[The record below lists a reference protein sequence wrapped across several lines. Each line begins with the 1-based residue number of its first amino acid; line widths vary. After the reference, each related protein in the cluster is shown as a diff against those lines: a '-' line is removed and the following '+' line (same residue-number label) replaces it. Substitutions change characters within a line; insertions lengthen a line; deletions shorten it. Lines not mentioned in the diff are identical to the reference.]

1 MIGTVGV
8 IALGTMLTVLLAA
21 IAAWTVY
28 HVVHLVHPVTFRR
41 APEAFADS
49 GGIPAK
55 RFLILIPAR
64 NEAAVLDRVVQ
75 SVRHLTYPK
84 AHYRVV
90 VVADQCTDHTAAI
103 AHSGGAECLERV
115 GGPGGKGQAIA
126 WGLDQLRDDPYDA
139 VVILDADSIV
149 DASILLA
156 LNRRL
161 ALGQDVIQA
170 DRRVLNADQSVLTRL
185 YALAQ
190 QLRIETFWAPK
201 SDRGLSSIIF
211 GSGFCLSRRII
222 ADVGW
227 TAFGVVEDWEYS
239 LQLVRAG
246 HRVVLARETWVSCE
260 EPHSFGQG
268 YRQRVRWA
276 SGRYA
281 VMARY
286 GGGLLRDGIARRN
299 LVLIDTGLTALTPNY
314 SLLANLTLGG
324 LGLSWLGH
332 AHWGMWLPAAFLAA
346 LVSQVAYAAIGLVR
360 LRPSGSSLLA
370 LIAAPVYLCW
380 VGAVSIRS
388 AVWPRSVGWLQIRRS

>member
-8 IALGTMLTVLLAA
+8 IVLGTMLTGLLAA
-21 IAAWTVY
+21 VAAWTGY
-28 HVVHLVHPVTFRR
+28 HVVHLVACRR
-41 APEAFADS
+41 APDARADS
-49 GGIPAK
+49 GGVPAK

-64 NEAAVLDRVVQ
+64 NEAAVLDRVVE
-75 SVRHLTYPK
+75 SVRSLSYPK
-84 AHYRVV
+84 SHYRVV
-90 VVADQCTDHTAAI
+90 VIADHCVDHTADI
-103 AHSGGAECLERV
+103 ARNGGVECLERA

-126 WGLDQLRDDPYDA
+126 WGLNRLRDDPYDA
-139 VVILDADSIV
+139 VVILDADSI
-149 DASILLA
+149 AHSSILSIFS
-156 LNRRL
+156 RRL
-161 ALGQDVIQA
+161 ARGQDVIQA

-227 TAFGVVEDWEYS
+227 TAFGVAEDWEYS

-246 HRVVLARETWVSCE
+246 HRVVMARETWVSCE

-268 YRQRVRWA
+268 YRQRVRWTR
-276 SGRYA
+276 GRYV

-286 GGGLLRDGIARRN
+286 GAGLLRAGIARRN
-299 LVLIDTGLTALTPNY
+299 AVLVDAGLTALTPNY
-314 SLLANLTLGG
+314 SLLTNLTLGG
-324 LGLSWLGH
+324 LGLSWWGH
-332 AHWGMWLPAAFLAA
+332 GYWGMWLPAAFLAA
-346 LVSQVAYAAIGLVR
+346 LAAQVAYAAIGLVR

-388 AVWPRSVGWLQIRRS
+388 AVWPRSVGWVQVRRS

>member
-8 IALGTMLTVLLAA
+8 IALGTMLTGLLAA

-28 HVVHLVHPVTFRR
+28 HVVHLVTSRR
-41 APEAFADS
+41 APDARADS
-49 GGIPAK
+49 GRVPAK

-75 SVRHLTYPK
+75 SVRSLSYPK
-84 AHYRVV
+84 SHYRVV
-90 VVADQCTDHTAAI
+90 VIADQCVDHTADI
-103 AHSGGAECLERV
+103 ARSGGAECLERV

-126 WGLDQLRDDPYDA
+126 WGLDRFRADPYDA

-149 DASILLA
+149 HSSILSVFS
-156 LNRRL
+156 RRL

-246 HRVVLARETWVSCE
+246 HRVVMARETWVSCE

-276 SGRYA
+276 SGRYV

-286 GGGLLRDGIARRN
+286 GDGLLREGIARRN
-299 LVLIDTGLTALTPNY
+299 AVLIDAGLTALTPNY

-324 LGLSWLGH
+324 LGLSWWGH

-346 LVSQVAYAAIGLVR
+346 LVAQAAYAAIGLVR

-388 AVWPRSVGWLQIRRS
+388 AVWPRSVGWMQVRRS